1 MFESAIEALSRA
13 HALAGTIALMAF
25 WCAALARK
33 GSSFH
38 RIIGR
43 AYLITMIVV
52 VVTIVP
58 LTFSQFAD
66 GQWAG
71 ATFLLYLAALVSQAS
86 LTAWRAIRYKRDF
99 ARFTGPLFI
108 GGTLIVALAGLGVTT
123 LGIVF
128 SHWILIMFGLIG
140 PLSALGV
147 RKLLAEG
154 ETDRKWWLK
163 QHYGGM
169 IGNGIATHIA
179 FMQIGLMRW
188 FPNLGETAIQH
199 VAWLAPLAIGFAA
212 GFWLDHRYGRPATP
226 PASAAEAA

>member
-1 MFESAIEALSRA
+1 MFESAIEALTRA
-13 HALAGTIALMAF
+13 HALAGTLALMAF

-33 GSSFH
+33 GSPFH
-38 RIIGR
+38 RTIGR
-43 AYLITMIVV
+43 AYLITMVVV
-52 VVTIVP
+52 VVTIIP
-58 LTFSQFAD
+58 LTISQFAN
-66 GQWAG
+66 GHWVG
-71 ATFLLYLAALVSQAS
+71 PTFLLYLAALVSQAS
-86 LTAWRAIRYKRDF
+86 LTAWRAIRYKRNF
-99 ARFTGPLFI
+99 ARFAGPVFLGGVAFI
-108 GGTLIVALAGLGVTT
+108 TLTGLGVTT

-128 SHWILIMFGLIG
+128 NSWILIMFGLIG

-154 ETDRKWWLK
+154 EADRKWWLK
-163 QHYGGM
+163 QHYGSM

-179 FMQIGLMRW
+179 FMQIGLLRW

-226 PASAAEAA
+226 RPSAAEAA